1 MIIALDTE
9 GRVYASLTQV
19 NTNSEVMISFL
30 SRLAVVLSTED
41 KDWRKNTVWQLDGA
55 RYHTSAETRKIMKQI
70 GVNFVISAPY
80 SYDAAAVELYLAYYK
95 QVQTNPDNEKT
106 GERYVLS
113 IILTCVG
120 ALGSSHG

>member
-80 SYDAAAVELYLAYYK
+80 SYDDAVVELFLAYYK
-95 QVQTNPDNEKT
+95 TVQTNPDNERT
-106 GERYVLS
+106 GKK
-113 IILTCVG
+113 
-120 ALGSSHG
+120 

>member
-1 MIIALDTE
+1 
-9 GRVYASLTQV
+9 
-19 NTNSEVMISFL
+19 MISFL
-30 SRLAVVLSTED
+30 SRLAVILSTED

-106 GERYVLS
+106 GKRYVYA
-113 IILTCVG
+113 ITLTFVG
-120 ALGSSHG
+120 ALESLHG